1 MFFGL
6 SNKNPLDLLLLCKD
20 TFKGKKTF
28 VTVHHKMSLLNK
40 VPRVSWVPKYLL
52 SEWLSVHVPFEC
64 PSAQIPWV
72 PKCPKSPSNAQVRKC
87 LSSALECPL
96 SVQFPFECFQ
106 AKKVWNITKNG
117 LFHIFVEFLKT
128 FQNPY
133 FYITLIVFSFLG
145 NKMYKFYHILLAR
158 CNHSKGF

>member
-52 SEWLSVHVPFEC
+52 PEWLSVHVPFQC
-64 PSAQIPWV
+64 PSTQIPWV

-96 SVQFPFECFQ
+96 SVQFPFECFSS
-106 AKKVWNITKNG
+106 KKSLEHYKKWTLSYFCRVFKN
-117 LFHIFVEFLKT
+117 
-128 FQNPY
+128 
-133 FYITLIVFSFLG
+133 FSESV
-145 NKMYKFYHILLAR
+145 LLHNTY
-158 CNHSKGF
+158 CFFFPWKQDV